1 MRRTRLSE
9 LRPWAVK
16 LPLLARAF
24 AALMVLGFPLLVIG
38 LLVIGCLQAVGREL
52 KTAWADR
59 HDIAELDKELFACA
73 FMPWEN
79 DLK

>member
-1 MRRTRLSE
+1 MRRTRMSE
-9 LRPWAVK
+9 LRPWAIQWQLTTRV
-16 LPLLARAF
+16 F
-24 AALMVLGFPLLVIG
+24 AALVLGFPLLVIG
-38 LLVIGCLQAVGREL
+38 LLVLGCLQAVGREL